1 MENLGKHSEHACV
14 NWPIEREREKGQK
27 WLFKSFKTMLTLR
40 YFQCAMKKGFHDAR
54 FKEQKVIIK
63 NFIVVCLINFYN

>member
-14 NWPIEREREKGQK
+14 NWPIEREKGQK
-27 WLFKSFKTMLTLR
+27 WLFKSFKTRLTLR

-54 FKEQKVIIK
+54 FKEQKVII
-63 NFIVVCLINFYN
+63 VVCLINFYN